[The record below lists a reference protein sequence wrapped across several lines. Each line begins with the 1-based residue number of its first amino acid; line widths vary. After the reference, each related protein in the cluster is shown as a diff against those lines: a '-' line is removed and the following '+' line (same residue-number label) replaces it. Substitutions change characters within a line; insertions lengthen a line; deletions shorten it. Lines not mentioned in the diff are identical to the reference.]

1 MGKHYNQAVLN
12 SVSERVAE
20 AVAVELQEQPW
31 WLRYKGTIML
41 VLQAIAWVAG
51 VIPVYFADAPEWT
64 ALLVGGI
71 GFFVT
76 TLTNRLTVDG
86 VTPSMAPRLADQAER
101 VNTETTPTGLPIY
114 TGPTTAGE
122 QS

>member
-1 MGKHYNQAVLN
+1 MARHYNQAVLN
-12 SVSERVAE
+12 SVSEHVAE

-41 VLQAIAWVAG
+41 VLQAVAWVAG
-51 VIPVYFADAPEWT
+51 VLPVYLADAPEWT

-101 VNTETTPTGLPIY
+101 REAAETPTGLPIY

-122 QS
+122 

>member
-12 SVSERVAE
+12 SVSEQVAD

-51 VIPVYFADAPEWT
+51 VLPVYLADAPEWT
-64 ALLVGGI
+64 IILVGGI

-101 VNTETTPTGLPIY
+101 REAAEAPNTLPVY

-122 QS
+122 

>member
-1 MGKHYNQAVLN
+1 MAKHYNQAVLN

-51 VIPVYFADAPEWT
+51 VIPVYLADAPEWT
-64 ALLVGGI
+64 IILVGGI
-71 GFFVT
+71 GFFIT

-101 VNTETTPTGLPIY
+101 REAAEAPTSLPVY

-122 QS
+122 

>member
-1 MGKHYNQAVLN
+1 MGKHYSQAVLN
-12 SVSERVAE
+12 SVSEQVAE

-31 WLRYKGTIML
+31 WLRYKGSIML
-41 VLQAIAWVAG
+41 VLQAVAWVAG

-64 ALLVGGI
+64 IILVGGI

-76 TLTNRLTVDG
+76 ALTNRLTVDG
-86 VTPSMAPRLADQAER
+86 VTPSMAPRLATQADR
-101 VNTETTPTGLPIY
+101 AETANAPTYLPVY

-122 QS
+122 

>member
-1 MGKHYNQAVLN
+1 MARHYNQTVLN
-12 SVSERVAE
+12 SVSEHVAE

-41 VLQAIAWVAG
+41 ILQAVAWVAG
-51 VIPVYFADAPEWT
+51 VLPVYLADAPEWT
-64 ALLVGGI
+64 IILVGGI

-101 VNTETTPTGLPIY
+101 REVAEAPTTLPVY

-122 QS
+122 

>member
-1 MGKHYNQAVLN
+1 MGKHYNQAALAGI
-12 SVSERVAE
+12 SERVAE

-31 WLRYKGTIML
+31 WLRYKGSIML
-41 VLQAIAWVAG
+41 ILQAVAWVAG
-51 VIPVYFADAPEWT
+51 VIPVYLADAPEWT
-64 ALLVGGI
+64 IILVGGI

-86 VTPSMAPRLADQAER
+86 VTPSMAPRLADQAECR
-101 VNTETTPTGLPIY
+101 EAAEAPTSLPVY

-122 QS
+122 

>member
-1 MGKHYNQAVLN
+1 MGKHYNQTVLN
-12 SVSERVAE
+12 SVSEQVAE
-20 AVAVELQEQPW
+20 VVAVELQEQPW

-51 VIPVYFADAPEWT
+51 VIPVYLADAPEWT
-64 ALLVGGI
+64 IILVGGI

-101 VNTETTPTGLPIY
+101 VNKEATPTVLPVY

-122 QS
+122 

>member
-1 MGKHYNQAVLN
+1 MARHYNQAVLN

-20 AVAVELQEQPW
+20 AVAVELQEQPG

-41 VLQAIAWVAG
+41 VLQAVAWVAG
-51 VIPVYFADAPEWT
+51 VIPVYLADAPEWT
-64 ALLVGGI
+64 IILVGGI

-101 VNTETTPTGLPIY
+101 REVADTPTTLPVY

-122 QS
+122 

>member
-1 MGKHYNQAVLN
+1 MGKHYNRAVLN

-41 VLQAIAWVAG
+41 ILQAIAWVAG
-51 VIPVYFADAPEWT
+51 AIPVFLADAPEWFI
-64 ALLVGGI
+64 LVAGGV
-71 GFFVT
+71 GFFLT
-76 TLTNRLTVDG
+76 TLTNALTKDG

-101 VNTETTPTGLPIY
+101 READETPTGLPVY

-122 QS
+122 

>member
-1 MGKHYNQAVLN
+1 MARHYNPEVLN
-12 SVSERVAE
+12 SVSEHVAE

-41 VLQAIAWVAG
+41 ILQAVAWVAG
-51 VIPVYFADAPEWT
+51 VIPVYLADAPEWT
-64 ALLVGGI
+64 IILVGGI
-71 GFFVT
+71 GFFIT

-101 VNTETTPTGLPIY
+101 REVAETPTALPVY

-122 QS
+122 

>member
-1 MGKHYNQAVLN
+1 MAKHYKQTVFSGL
-12 SVSERVAE
+12 SEHVAE

-41 VLQAIAWVAG
+41 VLQAVAWIAG
-51 VIPVYFADAPEWT
+51 VLPVYLADAPERT
-64 ALLVGGI
+64 IILIGGI

-86 VTPSMAPRLADQAER
+86 VTPSMAPRLAGQAER
-101 VNTETTPTGLPIY
+101 REAAETPTTLPVY

-122 QS
+122 